1 MPNGAFALNNGKTLA
16 NALKQKGMIKT
27 RENGK
32 TPRGTRRSPSHHI
45 KFSKESQSEFEMVG
59 GHKVYTTLGA
69 NLQFVINE
77 MRNRR
82 DSLPP
87 EFEQL

>member
-1 MPNGAFALNNGKTLA
+1 MPNGAFALNNGETLA

-32 TPRGTRRSPSHHI
+32 TPQGTRRSPSRHI

-59 GHKVYTTLGA
+59 GHKVYTTLCA